1 MPGVAFAIAILPEP
15 SITDPKLPDRWS
27 ISLLMTEKLPV
38 GVDQPGLP
46 DAIGETKL
54 TLPPSMRYALCSER
68 LMITLVPQCIGAPLI
83 EPISTGAG
91 GTATTPSW

>member
-1 MPGVAFAIAILPEP
+1 VPGVAFAVAILPEP

-46 DAIGETKL
+46 DTIGEIKL
-54 TLPPSMRYALCSER
+54 SQKPGMMRSLR
-68 LMITLVPQCIGAPLI
+68 RNRKLI
-83 EPISTGAG
+83 AIYLSPNR
-91 GTATTPSW
+91 